1 MPRSNTELLATMLM
15 NSNGQMRR
23 SACSVYWHSLLGYEI
38 TEYEVRHMICLPKS
52 SFHDD
57 YVPHEVPPAENAG
70 TSLFGQSD
78 TEPEEDANTPTA
90 E

>member
-1 MPRSNTELLATMLM
+1 MVADLLTKAVARALFASLM
-15 NSNGQMRR
+15 DLIRQY
-23 SACSVYWHSLLGYEI
+23 A
-38 TEYEVRHMICLPKS
+38 
-52 SFHDD
+52 
-57 YVPHEVPPAENAG
+57 PAENAG